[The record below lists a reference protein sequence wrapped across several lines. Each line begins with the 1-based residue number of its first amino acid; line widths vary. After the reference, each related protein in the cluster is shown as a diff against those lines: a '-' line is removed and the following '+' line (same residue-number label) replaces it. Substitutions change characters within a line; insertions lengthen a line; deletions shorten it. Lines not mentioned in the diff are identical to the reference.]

1 MRICIFGAGAIGG
14 HLAVR
19 FIQAGGGLVS
29 VVARGAQ
36 LDAIARNG
44 ITLIANGER
53 IWGQPM
59 MATQAPASLPPQDL
73 IFVTLKAHSAPLAA
87 KSIARLL
94 APRGVAV
101 FLLNGIPWWWNYGL
115 PRNAALPLLDPDGAL
130 WNHLGPQRALG
141 VVVYCPNQIDEPG
154 IITHNGHNR
163 FIIGEPDNRPSE
175 RSRLVVDLLAMSRLN
190 SELSPDIRRD
200 IWQKLCT
207 NISNNPLAA
216 LTRLASL
223 DAPGLSDLGVALI
236 EEVMKV
242 AASTGYDLTGR
253 VDPQRA
259 RMRSGPPTGKPS
271 MLQDVEA
278 HRPIEVEA
286 IMGQVQAFARENHVA
301 TPVLDIVLPLLRGL
315 DISLRGSH

>member
-14 HLAVR
+14 HLAAR
-19 FIQAGGGLVS
+19 FIQAGSGLVS

-36 LDAIARNG
+36 LDAIQRNG
-44 ITLIANGER
+44 VTLIANGER
-53 IWGQPM
+53 IWGQPI
-59 MATQAPASLPPQDL
+59 MATQDPAQLPPQDL

-101 FLLNGIPWWWNYGL
+101 FLLNGVPWWWNYGL

-175 RSRLVVDLLAMSRLN
+175 RARLVVDLLTMSGLN
-190 SELSPDIRRD
+190 ADLSPDIRHD

-207 NISNNPLAA
+207 NVSNNPLAA

-223 DAPGLSDLGVALI
+223 DAPGLGDLGVALI
-236 EEVMKV
+236 EEVVKV

-278 HRPIEVEA
+278 HRPMEVEA

-315 DISLRGSH
+315 DAWLRGAI

>member
-14 HLAVR
+14 HLAAR
-19 FIQAGGGLVS
+19 FIQAGSGLVS

-36 LDAIARNG
+36 LDAIQRNG
-44 ITLIANGER
+44 VTLIANGER
-53 IWGQPM
+53 IWGQPIA
-59 MATQAPASLPPQDL
+59 ATHDASQLPPQDL

-141 VVVYCPNQIDEPG
+141 VVVYCPNQIDQPG
-154 IITHNGHNR
+154 VITHNGHNR

-175 RSRLVVDLLAMSRLN
+175 RARLVTDLLTMSGLN
-190 SELSPDIRRD
+190 AELSRDIRRD

-207 NISNNPLAA
+207 NVSNNPLAA

-223 DAPGLSDLGVALI
+223 STPGLGDLGVALI

-242 AASTGYDLTGR
+242 AASSGYDLTGL

-259 RMRSGPPTGKPS
+259 RLRSGPVTGKPS

-278 HRPIEVEA
+278 HRPMEVEA
-286 IMGQVQAFARENHVA
+286 IMGQVQAFARENNVA
-301 TPVLDIVLPLLRGL
+301 TPVLDIVLTLLRGL
-315 DISLRGSH
+315 DASLRGAV

>member
-1 MRICIFGAGAIGG
+1 MRICIFGAGAVGG

-19 FIQAGGGLVS
+19 FIESGSGLIS
-29 VVARGAQ
+29 VIARGAQ
-36 LDAIARNG
+36 LDAIK
-44 ITLIANGER
+44 ANGVTLLANGQR
-53 IWGQPM
+53 IWGQPIA
-59 MATQAPASLPPQDL
+59 ATHDPAQLPPQDI

-141 VVVYCPNQIDEPG
+141 VVVYCPNQIEQPG
-154 IITHNGHNR
+154 VIRHNGHNR

-175 RSRLVVDLLAMSRLN
+175 RARLVVDLLTLSGLN
-190 SELSPDIRRD
+190 AELSSDIRRD

-207 NISNNPLAA
+207 NVSNNPLAA

-223 DAPGLSDLGVALI
+223 STPGLNDLGFALI

-242 AASTGYDLTGR
+242 AASTGYDLNGL

-259 RMRSGPPTGKPS
+259 RMRSGPVTGKPS

-278 HRPIEVEA
+278 HRPMEVEA
-286 IMGQVQAFARENHVA
+286 IMGQVQSFARENHVA

-315 DISLRGSH
+315 DASLRGAI

>member
-1 MRICIFGAGAIGG
+1 MRICIYGAGAIGG
-14 HLAVR
+14 HLAAR
-19 FIQAGGGLVS
+19 FIQAGSGLVS
-29 VVARGAQ
+29 IVARGQ
-36 LDAIARNG
+36 HLEAIQSNG
-44 ITLIANGER
+44 VTLIANGER
-53 IWGQPM
+53 IWGQPIA
-59 MATQAPASLPPQDL
+59 ATQDPAQLPPQDL

-101 FLLNGIPWWWNYGL
+101 FLLNGIPWWWTYGL

-141 VVVYCPNQIDEPG
+141 AVVYCPNQIDQPG
-154 IITHNGHNR
+154 IITHQGQNR

-175 RSRLVVDLLAMSRLN
+175 RARLVVDLLTMSGLN
-190 SELSPDIRRD
+190 AELSSDIRRD

-223 DAPGLSDLGVALI
+223 TTPGLTDLGVSLI
-236 EEVMKV
+236 EEVMLV
-242 AASTGYDLTGR
+242 AASTGYDLKGR

-259 RMRSGPPTGKPS
+259 RLRSGPVTGKPS

-286 IMGQVQAFARENHVA
+286 IMGQVQAFARENNVA

-315 DISLRGSH
+315 DASLRGAL